1 MQTYL
6 AAAATALVLVVLLVR
21 EFAGVA
27 SWRQR
32 SGKAPRWLNVLSAVL
47 VVAFVAAMIWRVSR
61 NA

>member
-32 SGKAPRWLNVLSAVL
+32 SGKAPRWLNVLSAWCWL
-47 VVAFVAAMIWRVSR
+47 SPSLPP
-61 NA
+61 